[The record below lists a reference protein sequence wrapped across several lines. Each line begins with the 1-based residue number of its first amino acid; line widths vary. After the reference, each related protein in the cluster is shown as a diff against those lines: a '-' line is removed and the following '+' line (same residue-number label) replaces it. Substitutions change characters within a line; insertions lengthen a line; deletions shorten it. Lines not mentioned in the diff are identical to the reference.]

1 MKTMAGMFLW
11 ALIIGYFIQYAKQ
24 FRNSHDYRR
33 NSSHSPEDVG
43 EGPLTTADVEA
54 AFALVI
60 ESCMHTMHA
69 LEGQPA
75 RSQACG

>member
-1 MKTMAGMFLW
+1 MAVAPLCPGLQMKTMAGMFLW

-33 NSSHSPEDVG
+33 NSSNTPEEAD

-54 AFALVI
+54 AFAR
-60 ESCMHTMHA
+60 TA
-69 LEGQPA
+69 PA
-75 RSQACG
+75 REED